1 MFGRRRVQLATT
13 TACCARV
20 RVCRRGVYADAT
32 GGAVRVADSSI
43 ESLQKVLGGAL
54 GGQVTIGGVA
64 GFATGYMT
72 KRIGQVLLV
81 LVGLEVVALQAMA
94 KRGWVNVNWKL
105 IEDELSPNV
114 EKERLER
121 YMEALKFKM
130 PFAGA
135 FGVGALAGF
144 KWS

>member
-1 MFGRRRVQLATT
+1 M
-13 TACCARV
+13 
-20 RVCRRGVYADAT
+20 
-32 GGAVRVADSSI
+32 RVADSSI